1 MNLYKGIRIGIFFFI
16 IIYHILYIFN
26 IKTFSLE
33 EGKFLYR
40 IEVKHSILEQLHYE
54 SYIEY
59 IENHYQS
66 LDIEIKDILLLQFV
80 KPKGFNNQ
88 QLSLRYGV
96 IIEETINYGT
106 LYINIESI
114 FAFLY
119 SKSGGILSIS
129 VCMGLII
136 LIQGVKIK
144 IKKR

>member
-1 MNLYKGIRIGIFFFI
+1 MNLYKGIHIVIFYI
-16 IIYHILYIFN
+16 MIIYHILCIFN
-26 IKTFSLE
+26 IKTYSVE

-40 IEVKHSILEQLHYE
+40 IDVKHSILEQLHYE
-54 SYIEY
+54 TYIEY
-59 IENHYQS
+59 IEKHYQS
-66 LDIEIKDILLLQFV
+66 LNIEIEDILLFQFV

-96 IIEETINYGT
+96 IIEDTMNYGI

-119 SKSGGILSIS
+119 SRTGSIIFS
-129 VCMGLII
+129 TMIFGLMTGVH
-136 LIQGVKIK
+136 LVKIK

>member
-1 MNLYKGIRIGIFFFI
+1 MNLYKGIRIVIFYI
-16 IIYHILYIFN
+16 MIIYHILYIFN
-26 IKTFSLE
+26 IKTYSVE

-40 IEVKHSILEQLHYE
+40 IDVKHSILEQLHYE

-59 IENHYQS
+59 IEKHYQS
-66 LDIEIKDILLLQFV
+66 LDIEIKDILLFQFV

-96 IIEETINYGT
+96 IIEDTINYGT

-119 SKSGGILSIS
+119 SKTGSIIFS
-129 VCMGLII
+129 TMIFGLMTGVH
-136 LIQGVKIK
+136 LVKIK

>member
-1 MNLYKGIRIGIFFFI
+1 MNLYKGIRIVIFYII

-26 IKTFSLE
+26 IKTYSVE

-40 IEVKHSILEQLHYE
+40 VEVKHSILEQLHYE

-66 LDIEIKDILLLQFV
+66 LDIEIEDILLFQFV

-88 QLSLRYGV
+88 KLSLRYGV
-96 IIEETINYGT
+96 IIEDTINYGT

-119 SKSGGILSIS
+119 SRTGSITS
-129 VCMGLII
+129 STIIFGLMTGVH
-136 LIQGVKIK
+136 LVKIK

>member
-1 MNLYKGIRIGIFFFI
+1 MYLIFQIFCI
-16 IIYHILYIFN
+16 ISQVFNIYN
-26 IKTFSLE
+26 IKTHAEDSS
-33 EGKFLYR
+33 KYTYR
-40 IEVKHSILEQLHYE
+40 IDVKHSILEQLHYE

-66 LDIEIKDILLLQFV
+66 LDIEIKDILLFQFV

-136 LIQGVKIK
+136 LIHGVKIK

>member
-1 MNLYKGIRIGIFFFI
+1 MNLYKGIRIVIFYII

-26 IKTFSLE
+26 IKTYSVE

-40 IEVKHSILEQLHYE
+40 IDVKHSILEQLHYE

-59 IENHYQS
+59 IEKHYQS
-66 LDIEIKDILLLQFV
+66 LDIEIEDILLFQFV

-106 LYINIESI
+106 LHINIESI

-119 SKSGGILSIS
+119 SRTGSITS
-129 VCMGLII
+129 STIIFGLMTGVH
-136 LIQGVKIK
+136 LVKIK